1 MAWDQVGNIRGPQ
14 GLTGAQG
21 NPGQTGDTGSPG
33 PPGNPGAPGA
43 NGNTTHAGAGAPD
56 ISLGNVGD
64 LYIDTVT
71 GDLMKKQP

>member
-14 GLTGAQG
+14 GLPGPQG
-21 NPGQTGDTGSPG
+21 NPGQNGEQGIPGPAGSPG
-33 PPGNPGAPGA
+33 TPGTPGNM
-43 NGNTTHAGAGAPD
+43 THAGAGAPD
-56 ISLGNVGD
+56 IALGNVGD

>member
-14 GLTGAQG
+14 GLPGPQG
-21 NPGQTGDTGSPG
+21 NPGQNGEQGIPG
-33 PPGNPGAPGA
+33 PQGNPGA
-43 NGNTTHAGAGAPD
+43 NGNMTHAGAGAPD

-71 GDLMKKQP
+71 GDLLKKQP

>member
-14 GLTGAQG
+14 GPAGAQG

-33 PPGNPGAPGA
+33 PQGNPGA
-43 NGNTTHAGAGAPD
+43 NGNMTHAGAGAPD
-56 ISLGNVGD
+56 IALGNVGD